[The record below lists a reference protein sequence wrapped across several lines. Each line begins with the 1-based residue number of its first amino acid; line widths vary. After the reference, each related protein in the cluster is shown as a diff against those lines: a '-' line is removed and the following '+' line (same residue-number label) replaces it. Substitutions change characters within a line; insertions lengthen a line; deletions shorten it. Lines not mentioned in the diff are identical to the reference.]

1 LDKAP
6 NVVLHLKGNAWNLL
20 GKIGGG
26 VGLGLGL
33 RVSRLGSKK
42 GKP

>member
-6 NVVLHLKGNAWNLL
+6 NVVLHLKRDAWNLL

-26 VGLGLGL
+26 IGLGL